1 MKRMQLISAALCLVM
16 LTTVVAGVVTA
27 KQDVKSAPTFSITP
41 PIAQGGSL
49 YAELHWGYVPTP
61 VYLGGVKYTPF
72 NFWAGG
78 STVAVGVGYK
88 LIVEQTYGGSEQ
100 LQIVYDGPS
109 YKLTDNI
116 YRSYSDDVLIRD
128 GAQASATLIVYDLAG
143 NSVEAS
149 YPDIINVAG
158 SDRSNPGSYP
168 GSIRSNPGPYPGS
181 IRSNP
186 GPYPGSIRSNPG
198 PYPDSNRNPG
208 PYPDSDRNQGPQ
220 AGQEGPGTSAFF
232 VASTSTFWQ
241 PVPGTECY
249 ELYRLANFNPVLPDT
264 RSTER
269 ATAAFVFTDPQAMT
283 GQLTILSGNNAS
295 PSPYEVSVI
304 RIETICGGGI

>member
-1 MKRMQLISAALCLVM
+1 MQFISAALCLVM

-27 KQDVKSAPTFSITP
+27 KQDVKSNQAGKSSIYLYNVVSTDNSGSGKLIIDLDKHTFVFTGRGFEPSEKYSLFYTIGDTPGMHKFASVVATQSGHVFLRGIWVHDITSFAAAPTFSITP
-41 PIAQGGSL
+41 PIAQGASL

-78 STVAVGVGYK
+78 STMGVGVGYQ
-88 LIVEQTYGGSEQ
+88 LIVDQTYGGSEQ

-109 YKLTDNI
+109 CKLTDNI

-158 SDRSNPGSYP
+158 
-168 GSIRSNPGPYPGS
+168 
-181 IRSNP
+181 
-186 GPYPGSIRSNPG
+186 
-198 PYPDSNRNPG
+198 
-208 PYPDSDRNQGPQ
+208 
-220 AGQEGPGTSAFF
+220 
-232 VASTSTFWQ
+232 
-241 PVPGTECY
+241 
-249 ELYRLANFNPVLPDT
+249 
-264 RSTER
+264 
-269 ATAAFVFTDPQAMT
+269 
-283 GQLTILSGNNAS
+283 
-295 PSPYEVSVI
+295 
-304 RIETICGGGI
+304 